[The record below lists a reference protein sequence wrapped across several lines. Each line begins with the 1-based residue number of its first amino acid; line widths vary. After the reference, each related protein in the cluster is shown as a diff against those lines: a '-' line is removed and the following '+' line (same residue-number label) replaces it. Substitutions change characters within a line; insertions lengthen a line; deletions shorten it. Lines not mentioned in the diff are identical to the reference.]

1 MWFVTLVK
9 LRRQVEKADIE
20 RVNRT
25 IQKWMARGN
34 KIHQAVS
41 TLGAYDQVWL
51 WESADEKTAMQSVME
66 VADLAA
72 TETLPAVSRSEV
84 DKWLEQ

>member
-9 LRRQVEKADIE
+9 MRRPVSRADVE
-20 RVNRT
+20 RVDRT

-51 WESADEKTAMQSVME
+51 WESVDEKSAMQSVME
-66 VADLAA
+66 VSDIAS
-72 TETLPAVSRSEV
+72 TETLPAVSRAET
-84 DKWLEQ
+84 DKWLP